1 MRTHPLRPRA
11 EAGKGK
17 VEMMETKTNT
27 GCQKPL
33 MMGGGLILLLIIAV
47 FGFFKIRENNKKE
60 AQEKVAEE
68 MFSPALTKLAESS
81 PKGKDT
87 YDIDKTISVIHGIDR
102 ALKEQGTLKEYL
114 RYMSTQDYRNVAPEV
129 LEARQNVL
137 EILKRL
143 YAKQTE
149 LENQEATFTV
159 TRTILSTMTLV
170 NADLSIATGVPSLD
184 KEQAKSI
191 LKDLRQ
197 DQEDREDMLNELTK
211 MEGELIG
218 VMIDYSKTYYKY
230 VEEWDRVAGLRD
242 AAYLASSAGDWST
255 VIQKTEQVVKLAP
268 FDSEARLLGALGH
281 INLVDLEPESHHLE
295 SALDLVADYV
305 KAHPSKTAPALLLQG
320 IVKSKQSDNKD
331 AIRLFEQSAAY
342 FPKQSEALSDMLNPY
357 EVRSF
362 LRKSSEGK
370 RIVDLYKST
379 MLGAGFFSPD
389 LQLAK
394 LHFLRGEHEAGR
406 KKVLDHF
413 SRRRAQNEWDLVI
426 SDVNFCQK
434 FLGADFDSI
443 LIEDSHLELLVSPA
457 LIGSS
462 IKAKIKNGSQKGLH
476 NATLVLALQFTDM
489 HRDDFESFKVGETVP
504 IVSPNAETDF
514 GSLDIDFNFLG
525 TPKSKDDIVVN
536 RAILISDEAVV
547 WVDTDAYKL
556 ALARDSKRQEKQNP
570 IIEKKRK
577 GWFEAMK
584 ISPDILKEALKNN
597 MSSDIDLSIGK
608 DDVIFELPKELA
620 LLNPI
625 FRLQVGDKLSAP
637 GENTLGS
644 EKIKLKFESV
654 ENYDAKDANQDAK
667 LIISSQFG
675 DFEIFLGKDKEKFGL
690 KNIRYISK

>member
-1 MRTHPLRPRA
+1 
-11 EAGKGK
+11 
-17 VEMMETKTNT
+17 METKEKA

-33 MMGGGLILLLIIAV
+33 LIGGGVVVLLVLCTIA
-47 FGFFKIRENNKKE
+47 FFQIRKKNE
-60 AQEKVAEE
+60 MAAQEKKAEE
-68 MFSPALTKLAESS
+68 VFAPAISKLA
-81 PKGKDT
+81 KGEPEANATT
-87 YDIDKTISVIHGIDR
+87 YDIDRTISVIHGIDQ
-102 ALKEQGTLKEYL
+102 ALKEQGTLQDYL

-129 LEARQNVL
+129 LKARQKVL
-137 EILKRL
+137 AILKKL
-143 YAKQTE
+143 YAKQTA

-170 NADLSIATGVPSLD
+170 NADLTLATGIPSLD

-191 LKDLRQ
+191 LKDLRN
-197 DQEDREDMLNELTK
+197 DQKEREDMLNELTNL
-211 MEGELIG
+211 ETELIG
-218 VMIDYSKTYYKY
+218 VMTEYSKTYYKY
-230 VEEWDRVAGLRD
+230 VEEWDKVLTVRD
-242 AAYLASSAGDWST
+242 AAYLASTGGDWKA
-255 VIQKTEQVVKLAP
+255 VIEKTEQVIKMAP
-268 FDSEARLLGALGH
+268 HDSEARLLGALAH
-281 INLVDLEPESHHLE
+281 LEMDNVEPESRHLE
-295 SALDLVADYV
+295 KASDLIADYV
-305 KAHPSKTAPALLLQG
+305 KAHPSKTAPALLLQA
-320 IVKSKQSDNKD
+320 IVKSKSGQSKE

-342 FPKQSEALSDMLNPY
+342 FPKQSDALSDMLNPY

-394 LHFLRGEHEAGR
+394 QYFNKGEPEKGR

-413 SRRRAQNEWDLVI
+413 SRRRSQNEWDLVL
-426 SDVNFCQK
+426 SDVDFCQK
-434 FLGADFDSI
+434 FLGADFDAI
-443 LIEDSHLELLVSPA
+443 LVEDSHLELLVSPA

-462 IKAKIKNGSQKGLH
+462 IKASIKNGSQKELH

-504 IVSPNAETDF
+504 VVSGNAETDF
-514 GSLDIDFNFLG
+514 GSLDIDFDFLG
-525 TPKSKDDIVVN
+525 TVKNKEDIVVN
-536 RAILISDEAVV
+536 RAILITDEAVV

-556 ALARDSKRQEKQNP
+556 ALARDSKRSAQQDPKVEV
-570 IIEKKRK
+570 KRK

-584 ISPDILKEALKNN
+584 ISPDILMTSLKEN

-637 GENTLGS
+637 GTNSLGTD
-644 EKIKLKFESV
+644 KIKLKFEDV
-654 ENYDAKDANQDAK
+654 ENYDSKDANQDAK
-667 LIISSQFG
+667 LIVNSQFG
-675 DFEIFLGKDKEKFGL
+675 DFEIMLGKNKEKFGL

>member
-1 MRTHPLRPRA
+1 
-11 EAGKGK
+11 
-17 VEMMETKTNT
+17 METNEKS

-33 MMGGGLILLLIIAV
+33 LIGGTVVVLLVLCTIV
-47 FGFFKIRENNKKE
+47 FFQIRKKNE
-60 AQEKVAEE
+60 MAAQEKKAEE
-68 MFSPALTKLAESS
+68 VFAPAISKLA
-81 PKGKDT
+81 KGEPEANATT
-87 YDIDKTISVIHGIDR
+87 YDIDRTISVIHGIDQ
-102 ALKEQGTLKEYL
+102 ALKEQGTLQDYL

-129 LEARQNVL
+129 LKARQKVL
-137 EILKRL
+137 AILKKL
-143 YAKQTE
+143 YAKQTA

-170 NADLSIATGVPSLD
+170 NADLTLATGIPSLD

-191 LKDLRQ
+191 LKDLRN
-197 DQEDREDMLNELTK
+197 DQKEREDMLNELTNL
-211 MEGELIG
+211 ETELIG
-218 VMIDYSKTYYKY
+218 VMTEYSKTYYKY
-230 VEEWDRVAGLRD
+230 VEEWDKVLTVRD
-242 AAYLASSAGDWST
+242 AAYLASTGGDWKA
-255 VIQKTEQVVKLAP
+255 VIEKTEQVIKMAP
-268 FDSEARLLGALGH
+268 HDSEARLLGALAH
-281 INLVDLEPESHHLE
+281 LEMDNVEPESRHLE
-295 SALDLVADYV
+295 KASDLIADYV
-305 KAHPSKTAPALLLQG
+305 KAHPSKTAPALLLQA
-320 IVKSKQSDNKD
+320 IVKSKSGQSKE

-342 FPKQSEALSDMLNPY
+342 FPKQSDALSDMLNPY

-394 LHFLRGEHEAGR
+394 QYFSKGEPEKGR

-413 SRRRAQNEWDLVI
+413 SRRRSQNEWDLVL
-426 SDVNFCQK
+426 SDVDFCQK
-434 FLGADFDSI
+434 FLGADFDAI
-443 LIEDSHLELLVSPA
+443 LVEDSHLELLVSPA

-462 IKAKIKNGSQKGLH
+462 IKASIKNGSQKELH

-504 IVSPNAETDF
+504 VVSGNAETDF
-514 GSLDIDFNFLG
+514 GSLDIDFDFLG
-525 TPKSKDDIVVN
+525 TVKNKEDIVVN
-536 RAILISDEAVV
+536 RAILITDEAVV

-556 ALARDSKRQEKQNP
+556 ALARDSKRSAQQDPKVEV
-570 IIEKKRK
+570 KRK

-584 ISPDILKEALKNN
+584 ISPDILMTSLKEN

-637 GENTLGS
+637 GTNSLGTD
-644 EKIKLKFESV
+644 KIKLKFEDV
-654 ENYDAKDANQDAK
+654 ANYDSKDANQDAK
-667 LIISSQFG
+667 LIVNSQFG
-675 DFEIFLGKDKEKFGL
+675 DFEIMLGKNKEKFGL